1 MQDALPVNPPKKISR
16 DEMNLAEFPL
26 AMLSTRGNPK
36 IKTLEFRDVVKGK
49 NGELL
54 NRDWIITGADKFG
67 LPTASDDEVL
77 LGLLK
82 LTVDDGM
89 VNRKVFF
96 TRYELLRILR
106 WTTEGRSY
114 TRLQRALDRLS
125 GVRIKA
131 SNAFYDNQSKLY
143 NTKNFGIVDAYEI
156 NDAREPDA
164 KSSFFIWSEVLFGSF
179 QAGFIKKLD
188 LDFYLDLQSAVSK
201 RLYRYLDKHF
211 WYKSKVQVNLF
222 TLAHEKIGI
231 SRNYRF
237 ASSLRQQ
244 LDPAV
249 EELTKLGFL
258 SKVEYVGRG
267 SATEVALFAGK
278 ATVSNAPV
286 NAKAASDQN
295 DSLGML
301 FGDSSSVNASSASAP
316 ATNRSDISQLVQ
328 KITGERST
336 ASVVAGGTPFT
347 DLVRELVVR
356 GIKPDQAQKVMS
368 QVPDMGHEKVKR
380 IIEHYDSLRASSSP
394 KISRSPQG
402 FLFHAVK
409 NWETFMLPFQN
420 EKRPVQGSLGF
431 REELPRVE
439 KRVEPDRAALHRQS
453 LESDY
458 LVARRLEI
466 KHIRDTQIEKELLV
480 SLTQEVEKALS
491 RIRDNIS
498 PQRFAE
504 AVEHGVDD
512 KIASLFAV
520 PSFDEWVKDH
530 PSMRGRGMKKMAMN

>member
-1 MQDALPVNPPKKISR
+1 MQDALPVNPPKKVSR

-89 VNRKVFF
+89 KNRKVFF

-131 SNAFYDNQSKLY
+131 SNAFYDNESKLY

-156 NDAREPDA
+156 NDAREPEA

-188 LDFYLDLQSAVSK
+188 LDFYLDLKSAVSK

-249 EELTKLGFL
+249 EELTQLGFL
-258 SKVEYVGRG
+258 SKVEYLGRG
-267 SATEVALFAGK
+267 KAMEIALYAGK
-278 ATVSNAPV
+278 GMTVVPAQTTGTPV
-286 NAKAASDQN
+286 DDGNSINFFVDDHSREVSPQ
-295 DSLGML
+295 STQLGGGPL
-301 FGDSSSVNASSASAP
+301 ITSAEGSAP
-316 ATNRSDISQLVQ
+316 PSA
-328 KITGERST
+328 
-336 ASVVAGGTPFT
+336 
-347 DLVRELVVR
+347 DLHFELIRRGIRADQAEKVLQTVPESAHEKVR
-356 GIKPDQAQKVMS
+356 GIIS
-368 QVPDMGHEKVKR
+368 Y
-380 IIEHYDSLRASSSP
+380 YDELRASRSQ

-409 NWETFMLPFQN
+409 NWQTFVLPVSI
-420 EKRPVQGSLGF
+420 KPVQGSLLTNANVTF
-431 REELPRVE
+431 RRKEEV
-439 KRVEPDRAALHRQS
+439 RAQSVRQS
-453 LESDY
+453 LESEY
-458 LVARRLEI
+458 LVARRREI
-466 KHIRDTQIEKELLV
+466 LHIRQTQIENELLT
-480 SLTQEVEKALS
+480 SLTAEVERALAK
-491 RIRDNIS
+491 IRENIS

-504 AVEHGVDD
+504 AVSHGVDD

-520 PSFDEWVKDH
+520 PTFDEWLKDH
-530 PSMRGRGMKKMAMN
+530 PSMRGQRVKNQMVN